1 MAGGNRGPDLQG
13 LFRAS
18 PARAGWGAARTSAF
32 VKDWQPG
39 MAKGRPEDIPAL
51 VLAVI
56 AKVYE
61 LSGRRTQP
69 WYISRSAVELVDAAD
84 AVNSAIYHAEVSGW
98 LVGSGEP
105 PNGVAITADGVE
117 LLKKLGMI

>member
-1 MAGGNRGPDLQG
+1 
-13 LFRAS
+13 
-18 PARAGWGAARTSAF
+18 
-32 VKDWQPG
+32 
-39 MAKGRPEDIPAL
+39 MAKSRHEDIPAL

-84 AVNSAIYHAEVSGW
+84 AVNSAIYYAEVSGW

-117 LLKKLGMI
+117 LLKEIGMI

>member
-1 MAGGNRGPDLQG
+1 MVQLGHGKEQAG
-13 LFRAS
+13 
-18 PARAGWGAARTSAF
+18 
-32 VKDWQPG
+32 K
-39 MAKGRPEDIPAL
+39 IPAL

-56 AKVYE
+56 AQVYE

-69 WYISRSAVELVDAAD
+69 WYISRSAIELVDAAD
-84 AVNSAIYHAEVSGW
+84 GANSAIYYAEVSGW

-105 PNGVAITADGVE
+105 PRGVAITAAGVE

>member
-1 MAGGNRGPDLQG
+1 M
-13 LFRAS
+13 
-18 PARAGWGAARTSAF
+18 
-32 VKDWQPG
+32 KDRQPG
-39 MAKGRPEDIPAL
+39 MARGRPEDIPAL

-84 AVNSAIYHAEVSGW
+84 AVNSAIYYAEVRGW

-117 LLKKLGMI
+117 LLKELGMI